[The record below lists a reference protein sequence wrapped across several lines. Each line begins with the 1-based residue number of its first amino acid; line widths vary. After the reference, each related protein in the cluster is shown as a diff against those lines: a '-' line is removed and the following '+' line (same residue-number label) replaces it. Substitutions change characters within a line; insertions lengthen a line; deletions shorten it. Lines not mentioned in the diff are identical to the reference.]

1 MKNLWKCKCG
11 YQSWEDGFNKENLKI
26 IKVRCPYCGK
36 KMYKDLESIEKF
48 SVSSKTHINNPQS
61 TKRRIIQ

>member
-48 SVSSKTHINNPQS
+48 SVSSKTHINNQQS